1 MLKLMYTNQDYMP
14 ANQDLI
20 NHLSLKKNKKTW
32 ETSRKKTRKIR
43 CTFVIYIYKN
53 KTGKNIS
60 GALLSIFVYVK
71 GTVEFIAPE
80 LINCETVNTY
90 TG

>member
-1 MLKLMYTNQDYMP
+1 MGNQ
-14 ANQDLI
+14 Q
-20 NHLSLKKNKKTW
+20 KKNKKDR
-32 ETSRKKTRKIR
+32 S
-43 CTFVIYIYKN
+43 TFVIYIHKN

-60 GALLSIFVYVK
+60 GALLPIFVYFK